1 MEILPNINCHEDLLR
16 LSEKKRTALCAEI
29 RQFLISSVSQ
39 TGGHLAGN
47 LGVVE
52 LTVALETV
60 YDTAKDRL
68 VFDVGHQSYV
78 HKLLTGRRENFT
90 TLRQFGGMSGFPKP
104 EESITDA
111 FVAGHAS
118 SAVSIALGM
127 ARARTLQQ
135 KSYQVVA
142 LMGDG
147 AATGG
152 MAYEQF
158 FCDDITAYVGK
169 IARTIR
175 LPGEEE
181 MRSLAEGALRVLHG
195 EQEASV
201 Y

>member
-152 MAYEQF
+152 MAYEQS
-158 FCDDITAYVGK
+158 FCDDITAYVGSL
-169 IARTIR
+169 APVLRF
-175 LPGEEE
+175 PGEEE

-195 EQEASV
+195 QAQPRE